1 MGDDF
6 HRLPSSPRKRGSSGV
21 SCAPRHH
28 KSTTL
33 DSRFRGNDGMCAFAG
48 MTSWNEIVT
57 HENYDGQDPNGFPL
71 SREWRIGIGV
81 DKPRRESPQCFKSTS
96 VKLNEASGMVYTP
109 VSFLLCAESNF
120 STTSGA

>member
-33 DSRFRGNDGMCAFAG
+33 DSLPAFAGTKGCGNDGMCAFAG
-48 MTSWNEIVT
+48 MTNRHW
-57 HENYDGQDPNGFPL
+57 
-71 SREWRIGIGV
+71 V
-81 DKPRRESPQCFKSTS
+81 DKRRGGPAQGFKSTS

-120 STTSGA
+120 STTSGAHGASFQICSWASR